1 MQAEA
6 TKAVKGSELV
16 ALVTGASRGLGRAL
30 VEELLRGDA
39 RRIYAGAREPA
50 TVGDLTARHG
60 DRVVSLA
67 LDITDPKS
75 IEAAARRATD
85 INLLINNAGIGAF
98 APILAAQR
106 ADVEREL
113 TTNYLGTLD
122 VIRAFV
128 PVLERNRGAIANIL
142 SIASLASAPG
152 MAGYSASKAAA
163 FSMTQS
169 LRPQLAERGIRVHG
183 VFPGPIDTDMADGF
197 EIEKASPGD
206 VARGIVDG
214 LLEDAEDIY
223 PDPVARAVAATWR
236 SDPKAL
242 ERELS
247 TFGD

>member
-6 TKAVKGSELV
+6 KAPSGELV

-30 VEELLRGDA
+30 VEELVRRDGK
-39 RRIYAGAREPA
+39 RIYAAARAPA
-50 TVGDLTARHG
+50 TVDDLTARHG

-67 LDITDPKS
+67 LDITDARS

-85 INLLINNAGIGAF
+85 VNLLINNAGIAAF
-98 APILAAQR
+98 APILAAER
-106 ADVEREL
+106 ANVQHEL
-113 TTNYLGTLD
+113 TTNYPGTLD

-128 PVLERNRGAIANIL
+128 PVLERNGGAIANIL

-197 EIEKASPGD
+197 EIEKAAPGD

-214 LLEDAEDIY
+214 LLEEAEDIY
-223 PDPVARAVAATWR
+223 PDEVARAVAATWR
-236 SDPKAL
+236 TDPKAL

-247 TFGD
+247 TFGS